1 MSGELRALVDDPD
14 LRRDASAA
22 DMVSASLA
30 AIEAAQPSLNAF
42 IAVDPERALADAAAV
57 DALPPSQRAA
67 LPLAGWPVA
76 VKDNVDVTGYVS
88 TAGSSL
94 FASDAP
100 AARDAD
106 VVARLR
112 AAGAVVVGKVTLHE
126 LAYGGT
132 NDNATFGPCRNPWDL
147 ERVPGGSS
155 GGSGAAAGADL
166 CLAALGTDT
175 GGSVRIPA
183 SYNGVTGLRPTF
195 GSASNV
201 GVRHISASFD
211 TVGVLARSALDVARV
226 QQVISGPSSRDP
238 WSLPAGH
245 PWTPSTEPALDA
257 VAGLRVGLLDD
268 FFTADVDEEVL
279 AGVAH
284 VVEVLRDLG
293 AHVESCTVPDASRA
307 NDLCGRIIRAEA
319 YAAYADDLVAR
330 RHLLGADVV
339 ARLELGARLT
349 GAEVSTAYTE
359 AREWSVTARDLVE
372 RFDVLVGPTVGSRP
386 PRIDEVEDMVET
398 TARGTRLTYPWS
410 LAGLP
415 ALSTPCGVDSRGL
428 PLGAQLVGAPGR
440 DGLLLGVAAA
450 FQDSTG
456 DHLRRPSI
464 VEVPA

>member
-1 MSGELRALVDDPD
+1 MSDDLRALVDDPA
-14 LRRDASAA
+14 LRRSTSARE
-22 DMVSASLA
+22 MVAASLE
-30 AIEAAQPSLNAF
+30 AIEAAQPTLNAF
-42 IAVDPERALADAAAV
+42 IAVDAEQALADADAV
-57 DALPPSQRAA
+57 DALPPSQRAG
-67 LPLAGWPVA
+67 LPLAGWPIA
-76 VKDNVDVTGYVS
+76 VKDNIDVSGYVS

-100 AARDAD
+100 ATRDSD
-106 VVARLR
+106 VVQRLR

-132 NDNATFGPCRNPWDL
+132 NDNATFGPCRNPWDVD
-147 ERVPGGSS
+147 RVPGGSS

-211 TVGVLARSALDVARV
+211 TVGVLARSALDVAQV
-226 QQVISGPSSRDP
+226 QQVIAGPSPHDP

-245 PWTPSTEPALDA
+245 PWLPSTEPEQDA
-257 VAGLRVGLLDD
+257 VAGLRVGVLDD

-293 AHVESCTVPDASRA
+293 ADVEACTVPGASRA

-319 YAAYADDLVAR
+319 YAAYADDLVAH

-359 AREWSVTARDLVE
+359 ARAWSVTARDLV
-372 RFDVLVGPTVGSRP
+372 RRYDVLVGPTVSSCP

-415 ALSTPCGVDSRGL
+415 ALSMPCGVDSRGL
-428 PLGAQLVGAPGR
+428 PLGAQVVGAPGR

-450 FQDSTG
+450 FQTAT
-456 DHLRRPSI
+456 DHHRRRPSG
-464 VEVPA
+464 VGATA

>member
-1 MSGELRALVDDPD
+1 MSGDLRDLVDDPD
-14 LRRDASAA
+14 LRWDTSATE
-22 DMVSASLA
+22 MVTASLA
-30 AIEAAQPSLNAF
+30 AIEAAQPMLNAF
-42 IAVDPERALADAAAV
+42 IAVDAERALADAAAV
-57 DALPPSQRAA
+57 DAMPSSQRAG
-67 LPLAGWPVA
+67 LPLVGWPIA
-76 VKDNVDVTGYVS
+76 VKDNIDVAGYVS

-100 AARDAD
+100 ATRDSD
-106 VVARLR
+106 VVERLR

-132 NDNATFGPCRNPWDL
+132 NDNATFGPCRNPWDVD
-147 ERVPGGSS
+147 RVPGGSS
-155 GGSGAAAGADL
+155 GGSGVAAGADL

-211 TVGVLARSALDVARV
+211 TVGALARSALDVARV
-226 QQVISGPSSRDP
+226 QHVISGPAPRDP

-245 PWTPSTEPALDA
+245 PWLPSEEPEVDV
-257 VAGLRVGLLDD
+257 VAGLRIGVLDD
-268 FFTADVDEEVL
+268 FFTSDVDEEVL
-279 AGVAH
+279 TGVAH
-284 VVEVLRDLG
+284 VVQVMRDLG
-293 AHVESCTVPDASRA
+293 ADVEACTVPGASRA
-307 NDLCGRIIRAEA
+307 NDLCGLIIRAEA

-339 ARLELGARLT
+339 TRLELGARLT

-359 AREWSVTARDLVE
+359 ARAWSVAAREVVQ
-372 RFDVLVGPTVGSRP
+372 RFDVLLGPTVSSCP
-386 PRIDEVEDMVET
+386 PRLDEVEDMVQT

-415 ALSTPCGVDSRGL
+415 ALSMPCGVDSRGL
-428 PLGAQLVGAPGR
+428 PLGVQVIGAPGR

-450 FQDSTG
+450 FQATTD
-456 DHLRRPSI
+456 DHRRRPS
-464 VEVPA
+464 AMKTSA